1 MTLRTPAI
9 VLRCVD
15 FQESSRIV
23 TLFTRETGKMAVMAK
38 GCRNLKSQFA
48 GYLEPGS
55 VLNIQVSMK
64 EGRSIQTLTLTEFRT
79 QTWGIRTD
87 FGRLALVMAFL
98 ELTDQMMHEDQPMS
112 DYFDFAESL
121 LGWLN
126 NAPAD
131 IEPAYIL
138 PYIQIRVSE
147 FMGFVLSDS
156 EGSGRFL
163 NVEDGVLSD
172 VPGMG
177 LSFKLTDAQSAYLR
191 IAIRARQSALF
202 KKSMPTNELKQLIH
216 HLDVYIQQHASSMR
230 ERRSDALL
238 FRSLDEAGT

>member
-1 MTLRTPAI
+1 
-9 VLRCVD
+9 
-15 FQESSRIV
+15 
-23 TLFTRETGKMAVMAK
+23 
-38 GCRNLKSQFA
+38 
-48 GYLEPGS
+48 
-55 VLNIQVSMK
+55 
-64 EGRSIQTLTLTEFRT
+64 
-79 QTWGIRTD
+79 
-87 FGRLALVMAFL
+87 
-98 ELTDQMMHEDQPMS
+98 MS

-126 NAPAD
+126 NAPPD

-202 KKSMPTNELKQLIH
+202 KKSMPASELKQLIH